1 MKHGSASV
9 IAICLFFVLGE
20 CGTQIKVI
28 NNYKKEVNIKIQ
40 GAGVGGCDILME
52 PGTEND
58 TDCWC
63 LWGKIIRCVSYY
75 FSFQCL

>member
-1 MKHGSASV
+1 MRHGTASV
-9 IAICLFFVLGE
+9 IAVFMFFVFGE

-52 PGTEND
+52 PNTEND
-58 TDCWC
+58 ADCWC
-63 LWGKIIRCVSYY
+63 LWGNI
-75 FSFQCL
+75 L